1 MEESKELQGFYKIFR
16 SVIYVSILL
25 EFFAYALEP
34 EQLDFLGGVVTDIHT
49 RIKRW
54 MIYHDGNLVYSKVAT
69 FLLICITCVG
79 TRNKKHL
86 EFDARRQVLYPLLS
100 GVLLIVLSVWLFG
113 HSIMPRLYCP
123 TGEETFARQ
132 SEYIPSALAY
142 TFLSLRLNTW
152 LYMLTSIVGVVLVH
166 IALDN
171 ISKFLKEGLLKD
183 RFNFENESFEQC
195 RELQENK
202 YSVNI
207 PMRYYYKG
215 KFRKGWVN
223 INNPFRGTWVVGTPG
238 SGKTFSIIEP
248 FIRQHSA
255 KGFAMVVYDYKF
267 PTLATKL
274 YYHYLKNKNA
284 KDSKM
289 PNGMKFNIINFVDV
303 EYSRRVNPIQAKYI
317 QNLAAASET
326 AETLLESL
334 QKGKKEGGGGSDQF
348 FQTSAVN
355 FLAACIYFFCNYGK
369 EPYDKD
375 GKMLIAER
383 REDPKTKRLIPTR
396 RVFDHSGM
404 EVQPAYW
411 LGKYSDMPHILSFLN
426 ESYQTIFEVL
436 KTDNEVAPLLGP
448 FQTAF
453 QNRAM
458 EQLEGMIG
466 TLRVYTSRLATKE
479 SYWIFH
485 KDGDDFDLKVSD
497 PKNPV
502 IC

>member
-16 SVIYVSILL
+16 AVIYVSILM

-100 GVLLIVLSVWLFG
+100 GVLLIVQSVWLFG
-113 HSIMPRLYCP
+113 HSIMPC
-123 TGEETFARQ
+123 F
-132 SEYIPSALAY
+132 Y
-142 TFLSLRLNTW
+142 TLRLNTW

-223 INNPFRGTWVVGTPG
+223 IVNPFRGTWVVGTPG

-248 FIRQHSA
+248 FIRQHSE

-289 PNGMKFNIINFVDV
+289 PHGICLP
-303 EYSRRVNPIQAKYI
+303 S
-317 QNLAAASET
+317 
-326 AETLLESL
+326 
-334 QKGKKEGGGGSDQF
+334 
-348 FQTSAVN
+348 
-355 FLAACIYFFCNYGK
+355 FLAWG
-369 EPYDKD
+369 
-375 GKMLIAER
+375 R
-383 REDPKTKRLIPTR
+383 T
-396 RVFDHSGM
+396 V
-404 EVQPAYW
+404 
-411 LGKYSDMPHILSFLN
+411 
-426 ESYQTIFEVL
+426 
-436 KTDNEVAPLLGP
+436 
-448 FQTAF
+448 
-453 QNRAM
+453 
-458 EQLEGMIG
+458 
-466 TLRVYTSRLATKE
+466 TS
-479 SYWIFH
+479 
-485 KDGDDFDLKVSD
+485 
-497 PKNPV
+497 
-502 IC
+502 